1 MDGYV
6 GRDET
11 LRERYTSNIPVIF
24 IRSRKV
30 AKHKLDAAEFRRQL
44 ERA

>member
-1 MDGYV
+1 MGGHLD
-6 GRDET
+6 RDEA
-11 LRERYTSNIPVIF
+11 LRKRYTNNVPVIF